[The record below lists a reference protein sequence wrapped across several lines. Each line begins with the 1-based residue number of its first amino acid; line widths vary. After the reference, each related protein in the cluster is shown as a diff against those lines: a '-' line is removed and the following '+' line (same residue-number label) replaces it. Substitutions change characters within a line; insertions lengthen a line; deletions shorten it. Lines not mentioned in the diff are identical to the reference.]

1 MANNR
6 IFIVTTRRYPVES
19 GDYQPIGPSYHD
31 TFSNDAEAREA
42 MFDHPEA
49 EWKINDRYQYYEPLP
64 IKCRVIT
71 NSLVYVAPCL
81 GKNITIT
88 PSDKDKYVESVLQ
101 SVLEDLGKRK
111 VEEFDAYLF
120 IHDGD
125 FGESSNNHM
134 TKDEYGDDGCGGVR
148 HLYSEYHEKL
158 FGELDNIETRGY
170 YYQHTDSSIYNFV
183 KFIIG
188 EKYNEESMS
197 SLETE
202 FNVLWK
208 IFNSVK
214 NKITPDPVIPANQ
227 KKQPVEPSDKKS
239 IKEIIKTKIKDFAN
253 NANKTI
259 DTINEGPV
267 RIKVR
272 KHSWKKKTPA
282 NSFEDLIKDICCD
295 ASMCHPSVRNTILVK
310 KTSANSF
317 EEHIDICY
325 NTPSCHQSAKFDTKH
340 HTVPV
345 INIFDK
351 PLENLIAETDVR
363 FGNFFD
369 SSIWNYS
376 LIKGFKFD
384 EQLDGII
391 NEIIGYT
398 SKHYYELKVSS
409 EFVKLNLNL
418 FNDSH
423 LSGSHGEHVVPFLFH
438 SESKHKELAKKK
450 YVKNEEEKDKNF
462 ICGDGSFTY
471 KWRILLLDDHALC
484 PMSRIGNEETTA
496 KEKTSRIEYIDKTP
510 DKLRIISDDLR
521 LLYPEIKIG
530 YVKSDDGDKPI
541 YDELTNESVD
551 KDESYDIV
559 FYCLSS
565 VCKAISALESHR
577 FEIVLLDYLLGE
589 KDDGTREYSYELLK
603 KLEIRYK
610 ENEKENKADLI
621 FGPHRRLYF
630 SFISAFTTAVNERLL
645 AEGLH
650 KSEKFWHIADGACP
664 TNTPYLFLYN
674 LLHLMNKRV
683 EDMGVPRLSNISRDK
698 FDPASIEKAPY
709 VKENIIDA
717 IYNDSKET
725 VRQKANDKFDDV
737 LSLLYHYKKL
747 LEDTDNS
754 PKVFDS
760 KRSVLAT
767 EFIKA
772 NPSLGGFLEHL
783 TQLVYLTAF
792 GTVRQWPEMWEEYQ
806 FISSIVGPQQ
816 SIEKYIM
823 KLKSNNI

>member
-31 TFSNDAEAREA
+31 TFSNDAEAREK
-42 MFDHPEA
+42 MFDHPDA

-81 GKNITIT
+81 GENITILT
-88 PSDKDKYVESVLQ
+88 SDKKDKYIESVLQ

-134 TKDEYGDDGCGGVR
+134 TKDEYGDDGFGGVR

-282 NSFEDLIKDICCD
+282 NSFEELIKDICCD
-295 ASMCHPSVRNTILVK
+295 ASMCHPSVRKTILVK
-310 KTSANSF
+310 KTSANSS

-325 NTPSCHQSAKFDTKH
+325 NTPRCHQSAKFDTKH

-398 SKHYYELKVSS
+398 SKHYYELKVSR

-462 ICGDGSFTY
+462 ICGDGSFTH

-603 KLEIRYK
+603 KIEIRYK

-683 EDMGVPRLSNISRDK
+683 EDMGLHKLSDISKDR
-698 FDPASIEKAPY
+698 FANSWI
-709 VKENIIDA
+709 KENIINE
-717 IYNDSKET
+717 IYGKEEDEGKKVK
-725 VRQKANDKFDDV
+725 VRQNANETFDEV

-747 LEDTDNS
+747 LDDVHNTDN
-754 PKVFDS
+754 VFNS
-760 KRSVLAT
+760 TGSVLAT
-767 EFIKA
+767 DFVKK
-772 NPSLGGFLEHL
+772 NPNLGGFLEHL

-792 GTVRQWPEMWEEYQ
+792 GTVRQWPEMWEEYL
-806 FISSIVGPQQ
+806 FISSIIGPQQ
-816 SIEKYIM
+816 KVEEYIM